1 MPEYINRYL
10 RLTFKREKYT
20 NTITMDE
27 SWKVTFRIRK
37 YAAADILS
45 FNTAE
50 ISVYNMT
57 SELREMLAV
66 KNTSVKLEAGYA
78 GMHNTIFTGIVNNVA
93 TTKQATELVTTF
105 YCQSDTRAYENLVQ
119 ECVQNITVT
128 DLLKKL
134 CEDRGISY
142 RLPFTRQDVI
152 KQSYTGTFSK
162 VVALICHDYGIS
174 LALDNG
180 VIIFRDK
187 KQTANDV
194 EASMIKVYTP
204 TSGIL
209 GNPTVTEVGIRF
221 KALMQPSLKIND
233 YFRLEA
239 PYADYNLNSLETRAN
254 TVLGDE
260 LNTAVHVD
268 TRSYKGVYMA
278 LSMTFS
284 GDTRGNSWYTDVEG
298 ARLGI
303 KTYA

>member
-10 RLTFKREKYT
+10 RLTFKRENYL
-20 NTITMDE
+20 NTITVDE

-50 ISVYNMT
+50 ISVYNMS
-57 SELREMLAV
+57 SELREMLSV
-66 KNTSVKLEAGYA
+66 KNTAIKLEAGYSEI
-78 GMHNTIFTGIVNNVA
+78 HNTIFTGIVNNVA
-93 TTKQATELVTTF
+93 TTKQSTELITTF
-105 YCQSDTRAYENLVQ
+105 YCQSDARSYEDLVQ

-134 CEDRGISY
+134 CEERGVSY
-142 RLPFTRQDVI
+142 RMPFNKQDVV

-162 VVALICHDYGIS
+162 VVAMICHEYDIS

-180 VIIFRDK
+180 VLIFRDK
-187 KQTANDV
+187 KQTVNDINN
-194 EASMIKVYTP
+194 SLIKIYTP

-221 KALMQPSLKIND
+221 RALLQPSLKIHD

-239 PYADYNLNSLETRAN
+239 PYADYNLNALETRAN
-254 TVLGDE
+254 TVIGTE
-260 LNTAVHVD
+260 LNTAVHID

-278 LSMTFS
+278 LSMTIS

-303 KTYA
+303 KQYA